1 MEPSAALIAGLTAGL
16 AIAVQ
21 VGVVSLLLVES
32 AVVRGPRSGVAAG
45 MGVATADLG
54 FAVIAAVAGAAAGA
68 ALAGH
73 EGEIR
78 VFAALVVAAIAL
90 HGLVA
95 IARDRS
101 TAGPVAGEASSRPV
115 TEYARFL
122 AITAANPLTIAS
134 FAAVAAASPS
144 RDRRPRWRSQRV
156 SAWPRPPGTSYSR
169 SRPPAGRWMTPR
181 VRRGLAIAGRVA
193 VLVVAAHLAFG

>member
-1 MEPSAALIAGLTAGL
+1 
-16 AIAVQ
+16 
-21 VGVVSLLLVES
+21 
-32 AVVRGPRSGVAAG
+32 

-95 IARDRS
+95 IARERS
-101 TAGPVAGEASSRPV
+101 AAGPVAGKPGGRPA

-134 FAAVAAASPS
+134 FAAVAAALSLE
-144 RDRRPRWRSQRV
+144 DRRPPSHSQRGW
-156 SAWPRPPGTSYSR
+156 ARPRPAGTSCWHL
-169 SRPPAGRWMTPR
+169 RPHTPA
-181 VRRGLAIAGRVA
+181 AG
-193 VLVVAAHLAFG
+193 